1 MVQEEIEMPM
11 AAGSADAVVYRPEG
25 ERQLPGVLHLTD
37 IGGIRPAYHDM
48 ARKLAAQGYVV
59 LMPNVFYRTSRP
71 PVLERKP
78 GDSEEVFRKRFAE
91 LTSPLTPE
99 AIESDAAI
107 YVNVLARHAAVLPGS
122 RFGVAGYCYTGGFAL
137 RVAAACPDRIA
148 AAASF
153 HGGSLVTDAPTSPH
167 LLLPRIH
174 AQLYFGH
181 AVNDRS
187 MPEEAI
193 RKLDAALA
201 AWGGKYESEIYEG
214 AYHGWTASDG
224 PVYNAPQ
231 ADRAFSQLTELFAAA
246 LP

>member
-1 MVQEEIEMPM
+1 M
-11 AAGSADAVVYRPEG
+11 AGGTADAVVYWPEG
-25 ERQLPGVLHLTD
+25 ERQWPGVLHLTD

-48 ARKLAAQGYVV
+48 ARRLAAEGYVV

-99 AIESDAAI
+99 AIEGDAAI
-107 YVNVLARHAAVLPGS
+107 YLDVLARHPAVLAGS
-122 RFGVAGYCYTGGFAL
+122 RFGVVGYCYTGGFAL
-137 RVAAACPDRIA
+137 RVAAACPSRVA

-153 HGGSLVTDAPTSPH
+153 HGGSLATEAPASPH
-167 LLLPRIH
+167 LLLPRIQ

-187 MPEEAI
+187 MPAEAI
-193 RKLDAALA
+193 RTLDAALEK
-201 AWGGKYESEIYEG
+201 WGGKYRSEIYEG
-214 AYHGWTASDG
+214 AYHSWTASDS
-224 PVYNAPQ
+224 PVYNAAQ
-231 ADRAFSQLTELFAAA
+231 AERAFSKLTELLAAA

>member
-1 MVQEEIEMPM
+1 MVQEEIEIPM
-11 AAGSADAVVYRPEG
+11 ADGAADAVVYRLEG
-25 ERQLPGVLHLTD
+25 EGQRTGVLHLTD
-37 IGGIRPAYHDM
+37 IGGIRPAYRDM
-48 ARKLAAQGYVV
+48 ARRLAAEGYVV

-78 GDSEEVFRKRFAE
+78 GDSEEVFWKRFAE

-99 AIESDAAI
+99 AIASDAAI
-107 YVNVLARHAAVLPGS
+107 YVDVLARHPSVLPGS
-122 RFGVAGYCYTGGFAL
+122 RFGVVGYCYTGAYAL
-137 RVAAACPDRIA
+137 RVAAACPERIA

-167 LLLPRIH
+167 LLLPSIQ

-187 MPEEAI
+187 MPEDAI
-193 RKLDAALA
+193 RKLDAALQE
-201 AWGGKYESEIYEG
+201 WGGEYESEIYAG
-214 AYHGWTASDG
+214 ASHGWTASDN
-224 PVYNAPQ
+224 PAYNAPQ
-231 ADRAFSQLTELFAAA
+231 ADRAFSKLTDLFAAA